1 MILQSNVVFRMKHYW
16 RRELKD
22 PVQLGVG
29 INPLMKSLAE
39 NRRQNPLRRISK
51 SPMTSESHRI
61 ITIHSDTIELNQV
74 LKFEGLVCSGGEA
87 KQIINDGLVSVN
99 GETETRKRR
108 KLVHGDSIGFN
119 GETYQAEGSTA

>member
-61 ITIHSDTIELNQV
+61 ITIHSDTIGLNQV
-74 LKFEGLVCSGGEA
+74 LKFEAWYSGGGP
-87 KQIINDGLVSVN
+87 NRS
-99 GETETRKRR
+99 
-108 KLVHGDSIGFN
+108 SM
-119 GETYQAEGSTA
+119 TAS